1 MVHMRRVAARI
12 IETEEIYHNT
22 FVTWYEAPSLS
33 QRAQP
38 GQFVMVDPGAELGSV
53 DPLLPRAFSYYRFRY
68 ASTRASNRDSTRVPA
83 RDSEREF
90 ALLYTVV
97 GRVTERMAAQ
107 QPGERVWML
116 GPLGRGFD
124 VRRAASNLLLVG
136 GGVGIAP
143 LVALADAQLDQT
155 SRARSLV
162 LCFGARSADGV
173 YPAELLPPQV
183 EYQVATEDGSMGT
196 QGFVT
201 DLFADYLS
209 WADQSFACGPT
220 PMFRA
225 MSPIVQRDGLNR
237 PVQILMET
245 EMACGTGL
253 CYGCAVFT
261 RRGVKLC
268 CTDGPRFEL
277 LDVYPHG

>member
-1 MVHMRRVAARI
+1 MRRAAARV
-12 IETEEIYHNT
+12 IETEEIYPGT
-22 FVTWYEAPSLS
+22 FFTWYDAPALT
-33 QRAQP
+33 QHAQP
-38 GQFVMVDPGAELGSV
+38 GQFVMVDPGAERGAF

-68 ASTRASNRDSTRVPA
+68 ASA
-83 RDSEREF
+83 RDSERQF
-90 ALLYTVV
+90 ALLYTVI
-97 GRVTERMAAQ
+97 GRVTEQMASMQA
-107 QPGERVWML
+107 GDRAWMT

-124 VRRAASNLLLVG
+124 VRRTASNLLLVG

-143 LVALADAQLDQT
+143 LVALADAESENS
-155 SRARSLV
+155 SRTRSIV
-162 LCFGARSADGV
+162 LCFGARSAEGV

-183 EYQVATEDGSMGT
+183 EYQVSTEDGSMGR

-209 WADQSFACGPT
+209 WADQSFACGPV

-225 MSPIVQRDGLNR
+225 MTPIVRRDGMNR

-245 EMACGTGL
+245 EMACGTGI

-261 RRGVKLC
+261 KQGVKLC
-268 CTDGPRFEL
+268 CKDGPRFEL
-277 LDVYPHG
+277 LDVYPNG

>member
-1 MVHMRRVAARI
+1 MRRARAELV
-12 IETEEIYHNT
+12 ETEEIYPGT
-22 FVTWYEAPSLS
+22 FVTWYDAPTL
-33 QRAQP
+33 AQHAAP
-38 GQFVMVDPGAELGSV
+38 GQFVMVDPGAERGSL

-68 ASTRASNRDSTRVPA
+68 VSAASADRQ
-83 RDSEREF
+83 F
-90 ALLYTVV
+90 ALLYSVI
-97 GRVTERMAAQ
+97 GRVTERMASMR
-107 QPGERVWML
+107 PGDGVDML
-116 GPLGRGFD
+116 GPLGKGFD
-124 VRRAASNLLLVG
+124 VRRTASNLLLVG

-143 LVALADAQLDQT
+143 LVALADAQAEHGG
-155 SRARSLV
+155 RAPSIV

-183 EYQVATEDGSMGT
+183 EYQVATEDGSMGR

-201 DLFADYLS
+201 DLFAEYLS
-209 WADQSFACGPT
+209 WADQSFACGPL

-225 MSPIVQRDGLNR
+225 MSPIVRRDGLNR

-261 RRGVKLC
+261 KRGVKLC
-268 CTDGPRFEL
+268 CKDGPRFEL
-277 LDVYPHG
+277 LDVYPGG

>member
-1 MVHMRRVAARI
+1 MRRAAAQV
-12 IETEEIYHNT
+12 IETEEIYPGT
-22 FVTWYEAPSLS
+22 FVTWYEAPSLA
-33 QRAQP
+33 QQAQP
-38 GQFVMVDPGAELGSV
+38 GQFVMVDPGAEQRAF

-68 ASTRASNRDSTRVPA
+68 ASN
-83 RDSEREF
+83 RDSERQF
-90 ALLYTVV
+90 ALLYSVI
-97 GRVTERMAAQ
+97 GRVTEQMASM
-107 QPGERVWML
+107 QPGARVWMT

-124 VRRAASNLLLVG
+124 VRRSASNLLLVG

-143 LVALADAQLDQT
+143 LVALADAESERA
-155 SRARSLV
+155 SRSRSIV

-183 EYQVATEDGSMGT
+183 EYQVATEDGSMGA

-201 DLFADYLS
+201 DLFAGNLS
-209 WADQSFACGPT
+209 WADQSFACGPV

-225 MSPIVQRDGLNR
+225 MTPIVRRDGMNR

-245 EMACGTGL
+245 EMACGTGI

-261 RRGVKLC
+261 KRGVKLC
-268 CTDGPRFEL
+268 CKDGPRFEL
-277 LDVYPHG
+277 LDVFPNG

>member
-1 MVHMRRVAARI
+1 MRRAAARV
-12 IETEEIYHNT
+12 IETEEIYPGT
-22 FVTWYEAPSLS
+22 FVTWYDAPALT
-33 QRAQP
+33 QHAQP
-38 GQFVMVDPGAELGSV
+38 GQFVMVDPGAERGAF

-68 ASTRASNRDSTRVPA
+68 ASPRDSDRQ
-83 RDSEREF
+83 F
-90 ALLYTVV
+90 ALLYSVI
-97 GRVTERMAAQ
+97 GRVTEQMASM
-107 QPGERVWML
+107 QPGERAWMT

-124 VRRAASNLLLVG
+124 VRRTASNLLLVG

-143 LVALADAQLDQT
+143 LVALADAESERA
-155 SRARSLV
+155 SRTRSIV

-183 EYQVATEDGSMGT
+183 EYQVSTEDGSMGR

-201 DLFADYLS
+201 DLFAEYLS
-209 WADQSFACGPT
+209 WADQSFACGPV

-225 MSPIVQRDGLNR
+225 MTPIVRRDGLNR

-245 EMACGTGL
+245 EMACGTGI

-261 RRGVKLC
+261 KRGVKLC
-268 CTDGPRFEL
+268 CKDGPRFEL
-277 LDVYPHG
+277 LDVYPNG

>member
-1 MVHMRRVAARI
+1 MRRAAARV
-12 IETEEIYHNT
+12 IETEEIYSGT
-22 FVTWYEAPSLS
+22 FVTWYDAPAL
-33 QRAQP
+33 AQHARP
-38 GQFVMVDPGAELGSV
+38 GQFVMVDPGVERDSV
-53 DPLLPRAFSYYRFRY
+53 DPLLPRAFSYYRFRQT
-68 ASTRASNRDSTRVPA
+68 STHDI
-83 RDSEREF
+83 ERQF
-90 ALLYTVV
+90 ALLYSVI
-97 GRVTERMAAQ
+97 GRVTEQMASMP
-107 QPGERVWML
+107 PGSHVWMT

-124 VRRAASNLLLVG
+124 VRRSASNLLLVG

-143 LVALADAQLDQT
+143 LVALADAESEHVVSGSGT
-155 SRARSLV
+155 RSIV

-183 EYQVATEDGSMGT
+183 EYQVATEDGSMGA

-201 DLFADYLS
+201 DLFAEHLA
-209 WADQSFACGPT
+209 WADQTFACGPV

-225 MSPIVQRDGLNR
+225 MTPIVRQDGLQR

-245 EMACGTGL
+245 DMACGTGI

-268 CTDGPRFEL
+268 CKDGPRFDL
-277 LDVYPHG
+277 LDVYPNG